1 MLTAR
6 QAAEQDPGRITVIPA
21 RSVAAGLAA
30 AIAFVPDDD
39 RAALASRVTEAAGAV
54 RSVEVTRAVRDTTA
68 DGGAVREG
76 DAIVFVD
83 GRLIAQAATPEEALL
98 AGLAIAVDEG
108 RELVSV
114 YLGADRAHQRGRAA
128 SRAHRGRASGR
139 RGRGG
144 AGRAAALPLSSR
156 RRIGSLAY
164 AHGRTT
170 MTVRIVTDSTA
181 DLDPKLAAE
190 HDITVVPL
198 SVLFG
203 DEELLDGVD
212 IDSKAFF
219 ERLER
224 EPALPTTS
232 QSSAGAF
239 REVYQRLAEE
249 GATEILSIHV
259 SEKLSGTLDSARQGA
274 QGVEDVRIEFLDS
287 QLTTLALALGVLT
300 AAKAIAGGA
309 SLDEARDAA
318 ASQFARTE
326 TYFLVDTLEYLRRGG
341 RIGRASEVL
350 GSLLRVKPL
359 LALRNG
365 EVEPIGRVRTK
376 QKAIDDLMRRAAAL
390 RPIEQMMVAHA
401 AAPDDLAQLVERL
414 RALAPD
420 APLVTGEVG
429 PGDWS
434 ARGSRPARVRGRDAR

>member
-1 MLTAR
+1 
-6 QAAEQDPGRITVIPA
+6 
-21 RSVAAGLAA
+21 
-30 AIAFVPDDD
+30 
-39 RAALASRVTEAAGAV
+39 
-54 RSVEVTRAVRDTTA
+54 
-68 DGGAVREG
+68 
-76 DAIVFVD
+76 
-83 GRLIAQAATPEEALL
+83 
-98 AGLAIAVDEG
+98 
-108 RELVSV
+108 
-114 YLGADRAHQRGRAA
+114 
-128 SRAHRGRASGR
+128 
-139 RGRGG
+139 
-144 AGRAAALPLSSR
+144 
-156 RRIGSLAY
+156 
-164 AHGRTT
+164 

-224 EPALPTTS
+224 EPVLPTTS
-232 QSSAGAF
+232 QPSAGAF

-274 QGVEDVRIEFLDS
+274 QGVEGVRIEFLDS

-300 AAKAIAGGA
+300 AAKAVAGGA

-376 QKAIDDLMRRAAAL
+376 QKAIDDLLRRAAAL
-390 RPIEQMMVAHA
+390 RPIEQMAAAHA

-429 PGDWS
+429 PVIGVH
-434 ARGSRPARVRGRDAR
+434 AGPGLLAFAVVTPAESSPAPAK